1 MMKLEL
7 EEKEK
12 RLSNILDQYRI
23 ANTQLMELSLEK
35 TKADMKSDS
44 GSETA
49 SLRNKASRL

>member
-1 MMKLEL
+1 MKLEL